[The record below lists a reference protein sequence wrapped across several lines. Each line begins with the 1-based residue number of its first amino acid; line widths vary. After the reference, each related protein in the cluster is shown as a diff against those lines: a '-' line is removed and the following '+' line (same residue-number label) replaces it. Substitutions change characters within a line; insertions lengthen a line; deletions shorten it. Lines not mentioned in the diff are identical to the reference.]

1 VVGVGWLLARLPLSV
16 INALGSRLGALAYRL
31 APTRRHISDV
41 NLQRCFPELEADAR
55 RALNKQ
61 VFRHAGIGMLELM
74 LTWLNPQRNLVDRVQ
89 VNGAKHLIEARSLG
103 RGVLLVAGHF
113 TALDIFSQAI
123 AAIADTDVMYRENKN
138 AAWEWLQLQG
148 RKHYFKAVIERSDIR
163 ETLRRLKAG
172 DIVWYAPDQD
182 YGAKHSVFAPFFGI
196 QAASIT
202 ATPRIARF
210 NNSPVVFMTH
220 YRNESNIGWTMTFYP
235 MLEDFPS
242 GNDVSDATRIN
253 ALVEDAV
260 RRHPAQYLWMHRRF
274 KTRPPGEARF
284 Y

>member
-1 VVGVGWLLARLPLSV
+1 
-16 INALGSRLGALAYRL
+16 
-31 APTRRHISDV
+31 
-41 NLQRCFPELEADAR
+41 
-55 RALNKQ
+55 
-61 VFRHAGIGMLELM
+61 
-74 LTWLNPQRNLVDRVQ
+74 VQ